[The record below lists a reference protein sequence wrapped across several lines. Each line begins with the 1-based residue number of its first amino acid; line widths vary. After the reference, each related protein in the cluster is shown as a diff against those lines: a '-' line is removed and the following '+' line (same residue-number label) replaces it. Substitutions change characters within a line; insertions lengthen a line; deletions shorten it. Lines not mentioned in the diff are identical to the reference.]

1 MGCDH
6 SLINLEFNELK
17 SKTCIRPLILSVHSI
32 AELLDSRDAITVDAT
47 VVCQE
52 ATAEELEAERA
63 AAAVEARETPVGA
76 AAAKKHAM
84 PKRPFEK
91 SRASLATSE
100 SYFTADDQ
108 GNSAA
113 QASGVGSSGS
123 TAGAPAASTSQHDA
137 PPEEGAATMFAR
149 DASAQLSVLQGDGV
163 DGLLPPPPSPPAAD
177 VSLPSAAEK
186 KVAAPLPSTTAGAFY
201 DGAVTSQKS
210 DQSVKTGRIYKQR
223 EEIRKAL
230 LQSMIYGVP
239 LHIELKDSAPDFANV
254 YCSDS
259 MVPADFFCT

>member
-1 MGCDH
+1 M
-6 SLINLEFNELK
+6 FN
-17 SKTCIRPLILSVHSI
+17 RPLILSVHSI

-63 AAAVEARETPVGA
+63 AAAVEAREKPVGA
-76 AAAKKHAM
+76 AAAAKAVEAKKHAM

-123 TAGAPAASTSQHDA
+123 TARAPAASTSQHDA

-149 DASAQLSVLQGDGV
+149 DASAQSSVLQGDGV
-163 DGLLPPPPSPPAAD
+163 DGLSPPPPSPPAAD
-177 VSLPSAAEK
+177 VSPPSAAEK

-223 EEIRKAL
+223 EVIRKAL